1 MSLVQQCREF
11 YDNYNGPKVWFNTFY
26 GRCRVHTGDT
36 MKALISPSMKPH
48 WRTANRRDYSHK
60 YWEIMKWFDSLKEPP
75 MSRSIFYQRLKAWY
89 SKDEALLDKES
100 FDKLSRERN
109 KSNKW
114 TSWYRISTNYI
125 SRLGQEENIIERDF
139 DDYIDI
145 TLTPEEAKI
154 FRKEYIKM
162 IEDVEWTLT
171 SLEEKTAIKEANA
184 KLEKLKRELNVFNAY
199 NKA

>member
-1 MSLVQQCREF
+1 MR
-11 YDNYNGPKVWFNTFY
+11 
-26 GRCRVHTGDT
+26 
-36 MKALISPSMKPH
+36 
-48 WRTANRRDYSHK
+48 
-60 YWEIMKWFDSLKEPP
+60 WFDSLKEPP

-114 TSWYRISTNYI
+114 ISWYRISTNYI
-125 SRLGQEENIIERDF
+125 SRLGEEEDEATRDF

-145 TLTPEEAKI
+145 TLTPEEARI

-162 IEDVEWTLT
+162 IEDIERELT

>member
-1 MSLVQQCREF
+1 
-11 YDNYNGPKVWFNTFY
+11 
-26 GRCRVHTGDT
+26 
-36 MKALISPSMKPH
+36 MK
-48 WRTANRRDYSHK
+48 R
-60 YWEIMKWFDSLKEPP
+60 FDSLGEPP

-114 TSWYRISTNYI
+114 ISWYRISTNYV
-125 SRLGQEENIIERDF
+125 SRLGEEEDTATRDF

-145 TLTPEEAKI
+145 TLTPEEARI

-162 IEDVEWTLT
+162 IEDIERELT